1 MQQSIRAI
9 ENRVRVGAIVAA
21 PLPALLLAAFIFGIR
36 SGRENRGANPNRL
49 A

>member
-1 MQQSIRAI
+1 
-9 ENRVRVGAIVAA
+9 VVAA
-21 PLPALLLAAFIFGIR
+21 PLPALVLAALIFGVR